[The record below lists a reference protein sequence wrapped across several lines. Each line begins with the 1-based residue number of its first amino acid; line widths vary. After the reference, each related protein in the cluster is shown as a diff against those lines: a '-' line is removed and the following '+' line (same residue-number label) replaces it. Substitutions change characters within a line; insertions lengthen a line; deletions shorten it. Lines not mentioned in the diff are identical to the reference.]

1 MRAEGVFECT
11 RRRFEVLGWW
21 MDGVRAAGVEP
32 AAALGRSVGR
42 SARERGRG
50 AKGRPRDRV
59 GAVLTKRAF
68 VRQLRAMS
76 AQGALLA

>member
-42 SARERGRG
+42 RAREGAARRVGLATGSAR
-50 AKGRPRDRV
+50 
-59 GAVLTKRAF
+59 
-68 VRQLRAMS
+68 S
-76 AQGALLA
+76 